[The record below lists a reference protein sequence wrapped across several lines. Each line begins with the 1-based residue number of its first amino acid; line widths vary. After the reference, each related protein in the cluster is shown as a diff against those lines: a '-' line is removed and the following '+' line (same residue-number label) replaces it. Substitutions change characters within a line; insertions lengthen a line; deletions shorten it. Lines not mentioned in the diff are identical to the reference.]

1 MAAFTIALALLALLG
16 HAALWVGF
24 VNRIHAT
31 GASRS
36 VVKLFSTS
44 GHLLLAGLPIAA
56 AVIWWNSNQS
66 LLAWLTQA
74 AQCPAIWF
82 YLELCWLIAV
92 VAIVLWIYRNLLTA
106 APQAVLSRRTATL
119 DIGGQLSHKPLK
131 GWFASSLSFV
141 PGNQVLRLCIDEL
154 QLALPRLPA
163 QLDGLSIAQLSD
175 LHITGRVGID
185 FFQEVVRQTN
195 ALGADIIAITGDI
208 IDEIEL
214 FDWIP
219 QGLAHLSAPL
229 GVYFVLGNH
238 DQFTGEA
245 TRLRQMLTEAGF
257 LDLGN
262 QWRRLEVASAE
273 IILAGN
279 ELPWFSPAP
288 EMQKCPARS
297 IDHPQ
302 WRVLLSHSPD
312 QFAWARRY
320 DFDLMLAGH
329 AHGGQIRLPLVGPIF
344 CPSRHG
350 VKYACGTFYA
360 NPTLMHVSRGLSS
373 ELPLRLNCPP
383 ELTKII
389 LHPNTPGAA
398 VRMAV

>member
-1 MAAFTIALALLALLG
+1 MAAFTIALVLLAFLG

-56 AVIWWNSNQS
+56 AGIWWNSDQS
-66 LLAWLTQA
+66 LRAWLTEA

-92 VAIVLWIYRNLLTA
+92 VTIVLWIHRNLLTA
-106 APQAVLSRRTATL
+106 TPQAVLSRRTTTL
-119 DIGGQLSHKPLK
+119 DIAAELGHKPLN
-131 GWFASSLSFV
+131 GWLASGLSFV
-141 PGNQVLRLCIDEL
+141 PSNQVLRLCIDEL
-154 QLALPRLPA
+154 QLALPQLPA
-163 QLDGLSIAQLSD
+163 QLDGLSIAHLSD

-195 ALGADIIAITGDI
+195 AIGADIIVITGDI

-219 QGLAHLSAPL
+219 QALAHLSAPL

-245 TRLRQMLTEAGF
+245 PRLRQMLTEAGF

-262 QWRRLEVASAE
+262 QWRRLEVASTE

-302 WRVLLSHSPD
+302 LRLLLSHSPD
-312 QFAWARRY
+312 QLAWARRY

-344 CPSRHG
+344 CPSRYG

-360 NPTLMHVSRGLSS
+360 SPTLMHVSRGLSS

-383 ELTKII
+383 ELTKIT
-389 LHPNTPGAA
+389 LHPVADGAGFHK
-398 VRMAV
+398 